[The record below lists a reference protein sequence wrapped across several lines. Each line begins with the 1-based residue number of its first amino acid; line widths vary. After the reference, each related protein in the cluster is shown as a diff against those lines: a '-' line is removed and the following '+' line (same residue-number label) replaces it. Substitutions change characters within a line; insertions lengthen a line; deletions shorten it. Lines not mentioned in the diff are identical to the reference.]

1 MNRPTKLFGTDGVR
15 GVANTEPMTA
25 ETALKLGRAAAHV
38 FKRDDSRRHRI
49 VIGKDTRLSG
59 YMLENALV
67 AGICSMGVDALL
79 LGPLPTPAVAFI
91 TRSLRADAG
100 VMLSASHNP
109 YMDNGIKFFS
119 NDGYKLPDELEG
131 QMEAYIASG
140 ELDDIRPTAAEV
152 GKAYRIDDAL
162 GRYIEFIKNSL
173 PKGMT
178 LDGLKVVLDVANGA
192 PYKVAP
198 RIFAELGATVFVYS
212 DKPDGM
218 NINDHCGALYPE
230 VVRKGVIDHRAD
242 VGISLDG
249 DGDRCIMADD
259 DATVIDGDHVLAI
272 AALDL
277 KAKGQLA
284 KDAIAATVMSNLGLF
299 RAMDDAGIAVHRTK
313 VGDRYV
319 LDTMRKEGLN
329 LGGEQSGHVI
339 FSDYTTTG
347 DGLITALQILRV
359 MRESGRK
366 LSDLRRVLR
375 RYPQA
380 LVNVTVRDKPPID
393 SLDGVRTAI
402 GRAEQALGNEG
413 RVLVRYSGTE
423 YVARVMVEG
432 REEREVKAHAA
443 SIAEAVRTALG

>member
-1 MNRPTKLFGTDGVR
+1 MDRPSRLFGTDGVR

-38 FKRDDSRRHRI
+38 FKRDNHRRHRI

-119 NDGYKLPDELEG
+119 NDGFKLPDEIEC

-140 ELDDIRPTAAEV
+140 ELDGIRPTAAEV
-152 GKAYRIDDAL
+152 GKAYRIDDAI
-162 GRYIEFIKNSL
+162 GRYIEFIKNSF

-178 LDGLKVVLDVANGA
+178 LDGYKIVLDVANGA

-198 RIFAELGATVFVYS
+198 RIFSELGAEIVVYS
-212 DKPDGM
+212 DEPNGT

-242 VGISLDG
+242 VGVSLDG
-249 DGDRCIMADD
+249 DGDRCIMVDD
-259 DATVIDGDHVLAI
+259 NATVVDGDHVLAI
-272 AALDL
+272 AACDL
-277 KAKGQLA
+277 KQKGLLQN
-284 KDAIAATVMSNLGLF
+284 KAIAATVMSNLGLF
-299 RAMDDAGIAVHRTK
+299 RAMEGAGIGVHRTK

-319 LDTMRKEGLN
+319 IETMIKEGLN
-329 LGGEQSGHVI
+329 LGGEQSGHII

-347 DGLITALQILRV
+347 DGLITALQVLRI
-359 MRESGRK
+359 MRETGRK
-366 LSDLRRVLR
+366 LSDLRGTMS

-380 LVNVTVRDKPPID
+380 LVNVPVRDKPPMEG
-393 SLDGVRTAI
+393 LKPVQEAI
-402 GRAEQALGNEG
+402 QRVEQLLGEDG

-423 YVARVMVEG
+423 YLARVMVEG
-432 REEREVKAHAA
+432 REEREVKAHAQE
-443 SIAEAVRTALG
+443 IANALQAVLG

>member
-1 MNRPTKLFGTDGVR
+1 MDHPKKLFGTDGVR

-38 FKRDDSRRHRI
+38 FKRDDYRRHRI

-119 NDGYKLPDELEG
+119 NDGFKLPDELER
-131 QMEAYIASG
+131 QMEAFIASG

-162 GRYIEFIKNSL
+162 GRYIEFIKNSF

-178 LDGLKVVLDVANGA
+178 LDGLKIVLDVANGA
-192 PYKVAP
+192 SYKVAP
-198 RIFAELGATVFVYS
+198 RIFTELGAQVIVYS
-212 DKPDGM
+212 DKPNGM
-218 NINDHCGALYPE
+218 NINDRCGALYPE

-259 DATVIDGDHVLAI
+259 DATVVDGDHVLAI

-277 KAKGQLA
+277 KAKGLLA
-284 KDAIAATVMSNLGLF
+284 NNAIAVTVMSNLGLF
-299 RAMDDAGIAVHRTK
+299 RAMDQASITVHRTK

-319 LDTMRKEGLN
+319 INAMVKEGLN

-347 DGLITALQILRV
+347 DGLITALQILRI
-359 MRESGRK
+359 MRETGRK
-366 LSDLRRVLR
+366 LSDLRRVMQ

-380 LVNVTVRDKPPID
+380 LVNVAVRDKPPIET
-393 SLDGVRTAI
+393 LEGVQEAVR
-402 GRAEQALGNEG
+402 GVEHALGEEG

-423 YVARVMVEG
+423 YVARIMVEG
-432 REEREVKAHAA
+432 REEREVKAHAERIGDA
-443 SIAEAVRTALG
+443 FRAALG

>member
-1 MNRPTKLFGTDGVR
+1 MDRPVTLFGTDGVR

-38 FKRDDSRRHRI
+38 FKRDDRRHRI

-119 NDGYKLPDELEG
+119 NDGFKLPDELER

-152 GKAYRIDDAL
+152 GKAYRIDDAI
-162 GRYIEFIKNSL
+162 GRYIEFIKNSF

-178 LDGLKVVLDVANGA
+178 LDGFKVVLDVANGA

-198 RIFAELGATVFVYS
+198 RIFTELGADVTVYS
-212 DKPDGM
+212 DKPNGM
-218 NINDHCGALYPE
+218 NINDRCGALYPE

-259 DATVIDGDHVLAI
+259 DATVVDGDHVLVM

-277 KAKGQLA
+277 KAKGLLNH
-284 KDAIAATVMSNLGLF
+284 DAVAATVMSNLGLF
-299 RAMDDAGIAVHRTK
+299 RTLEEAGITVHRTK

-319 LDTMRKEGLN
+319 IETMRKQGLN
-329 LGGEQSGHVI
+329 LGGEQSGHII

-347 DGLITALQILRV
+347 DGLITALQILRI
-359 MRESGRK
+359 MRETGRK
-366 LSDLRRVLR
+366 LSDLRRVML
-375 RYPQA
+375 RYPQV
-380 LVNVTVRDKPPID
+380 LISVPVRDKPPIET
-393 SLDGVRTAI
+393 LDGVQEAVRDV
-402 GRAEQALGNEG
+402 EQALGDEG
-413 RVLVRYSGTE
+413 RVLIRYSGTE
-423 YVARVMVEG
+423 HLARVMVEG
-432 REEREVKAHAA
+432 REERDVKAHAERISDA
-443 SIAEAVRTALG
+443 FRAALG